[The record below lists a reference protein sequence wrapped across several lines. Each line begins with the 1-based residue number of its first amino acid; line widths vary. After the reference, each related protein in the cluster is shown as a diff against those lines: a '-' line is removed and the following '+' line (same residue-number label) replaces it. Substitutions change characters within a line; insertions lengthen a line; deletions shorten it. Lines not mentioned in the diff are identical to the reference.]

1 MASFED
7 QLSELEKVVEQLER
21 GDLSLDESVSL
32 FERGVHLSN
41 ACKAQ
46 LSSAESRIQ
55 VLLEPEEH
63 GPVRVEELALTV
75 ADEEIDEEDE
85 ELLNLV
91 RYSRAPQLE
100 MTFSG
105 GVCRRCDD
113 ILAIPSAGV
122 ARRTIQDMPAHGRT
136 HGSTRS

>member
-1 MASFED
+1 MMASFED
-7 QLSELEKVVEQLER
+7 QLAELEKVVEQLER

-55 VLLEPEEH
+55 VLLEPSES

-75 ADEEIDEEDE
+75 ADEEGDEDDEEVDE
-85 ELLNLV
+85 E
-91 RYSRAPQLE
+91 
-100 MTFSG
+100 
-105 GVCRRCDD
+105 
-113 ILAIPSAGV
+113 
-122 ARRTIQDMPAHGRT
+122 
-136 HGSTRS
+136 

>member
-7 QLSELEKVVEQLER
+7 QLAELEKVVEQLER

-55 VLLEPEEH
+55 VLLEPSES
-63 GPVRVEELALTV
+63 GPVRVEELALAV
-75 ADEEIDEEDE
+75 ADEEGDEDDEEVDE
-85 ELLNLV
+85 E
-91 RYSRAPQLE
+91 
-100 MTFSG
+100 
-105 GVCRRCDD
+105 
-113 ILAIPSAGV
+113 
-122 ARRTIQDMPAHGRT
+122 
-136 HGSTRS
+136 